1 VTAIL
6 SFELFNSA
14 SAVTICRAPV
24 QPRGCPSA
32 LGRGVLVS
40 SETNEGVVY
49 LVRDDWDKR
58 DKNLKLTLRR
68 HDDSHEPD
76 QGRVSA
82 HNIRAGGIV
91 SISVEKV

>member
-6 SFELFNSA
+6 SFELFSSA

-32 LGRGVLVS
+32 LGQGVLVS
-40 SETNEGVVY
+40 LETNDEAVY
-49 LVRDDWDKR
+49 LVGGYKDKR
-58 DKNLKLTLRR
+58 AKWPKLTLRR

-76 QGRVSA
+76 PNRVSA
-82 HNIRAGGIV
+82 HNIRAGDIV
-91 SISVEKV
+91 SISVGKV